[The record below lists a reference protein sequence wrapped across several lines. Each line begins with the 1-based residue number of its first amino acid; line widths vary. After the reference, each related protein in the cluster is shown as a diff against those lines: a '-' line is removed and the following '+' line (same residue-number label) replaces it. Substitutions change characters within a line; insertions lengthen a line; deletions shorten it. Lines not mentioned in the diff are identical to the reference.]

1 MQLHFENLYGKINL
15 KVFDMHGALIDQ
27 FQIQS
32 DASSYSVPYQCKS
45 LAEGLYFFVATGQN
59 KVLTKKV
66 RISR

>member
-1 MQLHFENLYGKINL
+1 MQLHFENLIGKIDL
-15 KVFDMHGALIDQ
+15 KVYDLHGALIDH

-45 LAEGLYFFVATGQN
+45 LAEGLYLFVATGQN

-66 RISR
+66 KISR